1 MAGPP
6 DPRIC
11 TVAGPAAQLCAD
23 ALEGSVR
30 AANAEMMEIR
40 KSLIMSA
47 LLVIWPNAALKL
59 FKADRYNCPFQPFR
73 AMQIVASDLP
83 SAVDR
88 PALVI
93 RRVDAIPLALPLVKP
108 VRMAAETVTHA
119 HNILVR
125 VEAADGTVGWGE
137 AASAPTMTGDT
148 LGGLTAAVRDHLG
161 PALIGMDAWMRPAL
175 MKRLRAVLHGNP
187 GAHSAVELALLDLAG
202 QASGVRLIDLVGGP
216 LRREVAP
223 MWLVGNATPDEDV
236 AEAKAKAR
244 EGIRF
249 FKLKVGV
256 KPLDSE
262 IVTALAV
269 REALGPDVSICADA
283 NCGFSYDAARRYL
296 AATREVDLLF
306 LEQPFADGDLKG
318 LAGLAR
324 RTALPI
330 GADEGIHSLRD
341 IEAHAAAGAG
351 GVSLKLIKL
360 GGFAAA
366 LNAGALCRRLGLA
379 VNVAAK
385 MAESSLGAAAT
396 VHLACALDN
405 IDWGV
410 SLTHFYLAEDIVRAP
425 LAMVDGQLTL
435 PGKAGLGVEIDEAA
449 VARLRVGNP

>member
-1 MAGPP
+1 
-6 DPRIC
+6 
-11 TVAGPAAQLCAD
+11 
-23 ALEGSVR
+23 
-30 AANAEMMEIR
+30 
-40 KSLIMSA
+40 
-47 LLVIWPNAALKL
+47 
-59 FKADRYNCPFQPFR
+59 
-73 AMQIVASDLP
+73 MQIVASDLP
-83 SAVDR
+83 SALDR

-93 RRVDAIPLALPLVKP
+93 RRVDAIPLALPLRKP
-108 VRMAAETVTHA
+108 LRMAAETVTHA
-119 HNILVR
+119 RNILVR
-125 VEAADGTVGWGE
+125 IEAVDGTVGWGE

-161 PALIGMDAWMRPAL
+161 TALIGTDAWMRPAL

-244 EGIRF
+244 EGIRLF
-249 FKLKVGV
+249 KLKLKVGV

-410 SLTHFYLAEDIVRAP
+410 SLTHFYLAEDILRAP
-425 LAMVDGQLTL
+425 LAMEDGRVAL

-449 VARLRVGNP
+449 VARLRVNGS